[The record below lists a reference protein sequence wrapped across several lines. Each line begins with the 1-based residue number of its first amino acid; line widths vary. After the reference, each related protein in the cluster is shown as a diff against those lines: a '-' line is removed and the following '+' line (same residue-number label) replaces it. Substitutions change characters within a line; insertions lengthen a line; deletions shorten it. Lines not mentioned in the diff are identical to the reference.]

1 MLAGCWQER
10 REVPKQEIEPQ
21 VIKVNQSQGKDIH
34 FIDLLEDYR
43 LINLEL
49 TEVSA
54 LINPEKALLV
64 DDRFY
69 LLDRRLRQVQV
80 FDTKGRFV
88 TNLVPAGAGPG
99 ECHSITA
106 LAYDKDHQQILA
118 GCREKR
124 KIFRFDHQLN
134 FLGAITLSGGI
145 DRIAYLGGSLLA
157 ISTGYY
163 TETNSD
169 LVIADDRGNVRAS
182 YFPFP
187 AGARPMLFDFMG
199 ALVANR
205 DGALYNTPTSSLL
218 YQIDRQGNVYQ
229 KYQFDFGSRQFPQ
242 EKVNNIDFFLQQ
254 PLGTYSILLNKLQ
267 ESDDY
272 LVFSYLDG
280 RKPRSA
286 AYDKV
291 NRKLYTYDNMQ
302 KDGLLKLMMRTAP
315 IGTTQNGYF
324 ISAFTQNDIQ
334 WAFGGQLPDDQTP
347 ADLYSKL
354 TNGRTDSEANP
365 VIFLY
370 KLKKPVVSNVSVD

>member
-1 MLAGCWQER
+1 MKVKYTFIIACWMLAGCWQER

-134 FLGAITLSGGI
+134 FLGAITLSGG
-145 DRIAYLGGSLLA
+145 
-157 ISTGYY
+157 
-163 TETNSD
+163 
-169 LVIADDRGNVRAS
+169 
-182 YFPFP
+182 
-187 AGARPMLFDFMG
+187 
-199 ALVANR
+199 
-205 DGALYNTPTSSLL
+205 
-218 YQIDRQGNVYQ
+218 
-229 KYQFDFGSRQFPQ
+229 
-242 EKVNNIDFFLQQ
+242 
-254 PLGTYSILLNKLQ
+254 
-267 ESDDY
+267 
-272 LVFSYLDG
+272 
-280 RKPRSA
+280 
-286 AYDKV
+286 
-291 NRKLYTYDNMQ
+291 
-302 KDGLLKLMMRTAP
+302 
-315 IGTTQNGYF
+315 
-324 ISAFTQNDIQ
+324 
-334 WAFGGQLPDDQTP
+334 
-347 ADLYSKL
+347 
-354 TNGRTDSEANP
+354 
-365 VIFLY
+365 
-370 KLKKPVVSNVSVD
+370 

>member
-1 MLAGCWQER
+1 MLAGCWQDWS
-10 REVPKQEIEPQ
+10 EVAKQEIEPQ

-49 TEVSA
+49 TEASA

-64 DDRFY
+64 YDRFY

-124 KIFRFDHQLN
+124 KIFRFDSQLN

-145 DRIAYLGGSLLA
+145 DRIAYLGGSLMA
-157 ISTGYY
+157 ISTGFY
-163 TETNSD
+163 TETNRD
-169 LVIADDRGNVRAS
+169 LVIVDDRGNVRAS
-182 YFPFP
+182 YFPFS
-187 AGARPMLFDFMG
+187 AGTRPMLFDFMG

-205 DGALYNTPTSSLL
+205 DGALYNSPTSSVL
-218 YQIDRQGNVYQ
+218 YQIDRQGDVYK
-229 KYQFDFGSRQFPQ
+229 KYQFDFGSRQYPQ
-242 EKVNNIDFFLQQ
+242 DKVNNIDFFLQQ

-272 LVFSYLDG
+272 LIFSYMDG
-280 RKPRSA
+280 RKLRSA
-286 AYDKV
+286 VYDKI
-291 NRKLYTYDNMQ
+291 NRKLYTYDNVQ
-302 KDGLLKLMMRTAP
+302 KDGLLELMMRTTP
-315 IGTTQNGYF
+315 IGITSNGYF

-334 WAFGGQLPDDQTP
+334 WAFGGQPPDDQTP
-347 ADLYSKL
+347 DDLYKQL
-354 TNGRTDSEANP
+354 TDGQADREANP

-370 KLKKPVVSNVSVD
+370 KLKKPVVSDVSVD